1 MPNTTRLIHDHE
13 LDDKLHE
20 GCPMCEYIISLKP
33 AAAKERAADVN
44 AELHAKRA
52 RKSQHE

>member
-1 MPNTTRLIHDHE
+1 
-13 LDDKLHE
+13 
-20 GCPMCEYIISLKP
+20 MCEYIISLKP